1 MHSSFGKKGSH
12 QGRSGNGNGASSSG
26 LTLQNH
32 GAQKMG
38 KSSTSTIT
46 PNQQQMLLM
55 NVLMS

>member
-12 QGRSGNGNGASSSG
+12 QGRSGTNGAAASG

-32 GAQKMG
+32 GVQKVG